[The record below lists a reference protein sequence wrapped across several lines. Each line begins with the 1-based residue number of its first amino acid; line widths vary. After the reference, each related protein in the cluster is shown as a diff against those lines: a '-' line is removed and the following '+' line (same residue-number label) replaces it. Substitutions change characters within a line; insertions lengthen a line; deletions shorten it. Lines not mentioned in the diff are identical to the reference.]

1 MDTFIGSFLTVL
13 SWPYVGFLMSGT
25 MIGLVLGVIP
35 GLGGIT
41 ILSML
46 LPLTYT
52 MKFEYAII
60 MMTSILAVTITS
72 DTIPTILLGIPPTA
86 SASATLLDGHQL
98 ALKGEASR
106 ALGASYTSS
115 IIGGVLGAIC
125 LGISIPILRPIV
137 LAFGPPE
144 VFMVALW
151 GLSMLGALSSGSPLK
166 GLSAGFLGVLLGTIG
181 RAPTSGVYR
190 YSFDIPY
197 LIDGIKIVTISLGL
211 FAIPEVIK
219 LAVEKG
225 VTREGDI
232 RGNLLRGQLQ
242 GMRDVVSNWFLLF
255 RASMIGVWV
264 GIVPGVGS
272 ATADWFAYA
281 HAVQSAK
288 DRSQFGKGD
297 IRGVIAPEAS
307 NNSCKGGD
315 FIPTLAFGVPG
326 AASMALVLGAF
337 LIAGVHPGPNMLTKD
352 VGITYKIIWAL
363 ALANVIGGG
372 ICLLF
377 TSQIAKIVYMP
388 KHYLISVI
396 TSFLILAVYMGA
408 RDLGDVLVMI
418 LFGLLGFGMK
428 QCGWPRPPLI
438 VGFVLSDITEW
449 NFVISVTLMGLSWLL
464 RPMVI
469 GMIVIFVL
477 NQVWTSLKERRL
489 MRDKDT
495 KVFAPK
501 EVEDDED

>member
-1 MDTFIGSFLTVL
+1 
-13 SWPYVGFLMSGT
+13 
-25 MIGLVLGVIP
+25 MIGLVLGIIP

-41 ILSML
+41 ILSIL

-52 MKFEYAII
+52 MKFDYAII
-60 MMTSILAVTITS
+60 LMTSILAVTITS
-72 DTIPTILLGIPPTA
+72 DTIPTILIGIPPTA
-86 SASATLLDGHQL
+86 GASATLLDGHPL
-98 ALKGEASR
+98 ALKGEAPR

-115 IIGGVLGAIC
+115 IIGGLLGAVC
-125 LGISIPILRPIV
+125 LGLSIPILRPVV
-137 LAFGPPE
+137 LAFGSPE

-197 LIDGIKIVTISLGL
+197 LIGGLNIVPISLGL

-225 VTREGDI
+225 LTREGDI

-242 GMRDVVSNWFLLF
+242 GMRDAVRHWFLLF
-255 RASMIGVWV
+255 RASMIGVWI
-264 GIVPGVGS
+264 GIVPGVGA

-281 HAVQSAK
+281 HAVQTAK

-297 IRGVIAPEAS
+297 VRGIIAPEAS
-307 NNSCKGGD
+307 NNACRGGD

-326 AASMALVLGAF
+326 SASMAILLGAF
-337 LIAGVHPGPNMLTKD
+337 LIAGVHPGPNMLTKNI
-352 VGITYKIIWAL
+352 GITYSIVWAL
-363 ALANVIGGG
+363 ALANVVGGG

-377 TSQIAKIVYMP
+377 TSQIAKIIYLP

-396 TSFLILAVYMGA
+396 TPFLILAVYMGA
-408 RDLGDVLVMI
+408 RNIGDIFVMI

-428 QCGWPRPPLI
+428 RCGWARPPLV
-438 VGFVLSDITEW
+438 VGFVLSEITEW
-449 NFVISVTLMGLSWLL
+449 NFVISVTLLGMSWLL

-469 GMIVIFVL
+469 AMIVIFVL
-477 NQVWTSLKERRL
+477 NQVWTSLREKRL
-489 MRDKDT
+489 VKDQDI
-495 KVFAPK
+495 KPLVPK
-501 EVEDDED
+501 EVEADED

>member
-1 MDTFIGSFLTVL
+1 MDTFFGSFLTIL
-13 SWPYVGFLMSGT
+13 SWPYVGFLMGGT

-35 GLGGIT
+35 GLGGVT
-41 ILSML
+41 ILSIL

-52 MKFEYAII
+52 MNFNYAII
-60 MMTSILAVTITS
+60 MMTAMLAVTITS
-72 DTIPTILLGIPPTA
+72 DTIPTILIGVPPTA
-86 SASATLLDGHQL
+86 SASATLLDGHAL
-98 ALKGEASR
+98 ALKGEAAR

-115 IIGGVLGAIC
+115 IIGGLLGAVC
-125 LGISIPILRPIV
+125 LGLSIPILRPIV

-144 VFMVALW
+144 VFMVAIW

-166 GLSAGFLGVLLGTIG
+166 GLSAGFLGVLLGTVG
-181 RAPTSGVYR
+181 RAPTSGIYR

-197 LIDGIKIVTISLGL
+197 LIDGLKIVPLSLGL

-225 VTREGDI
+225 LTQVGDV
-232 RGNLLRGQLQ
+232 RGSLLRGQLQ
-242 GMRDVVSNWFLLF
+242 GMLDVMRHWSLLI
-255 RASMIGVWV
+255 RSTLIGVWV

-281 HAVQSAK
+281 HAVQTAK
-288 DRSQFGKGD
+288 DRTQFGKGD

-326 AASMALVLGAF
+326 SVSMALLLGAF
-337 LIAGVHPGPNMLTKD
+337 MIAGVHPGPNMLGKD
-352 VGITYKIIWAL
+352 IGITYKIVWAL
-363 ALANVIGGG
+363 ALANVVGGG

-377 TSQIAKIVYMP
+377 TSQIAKIIYLP

-396 TSFLILAVYMGA
+396 TPFLILAVYMGA
-408 RDLGDVLVMI
+408 RDIGDILVMI

-428 QCGWPRPPLI
+428 QCGWARPPLI
-438 VGFVLSDITEW
+438 VGFVLSEITEW
-449 NFVISVTLMGLSWLL
+449 NFVISVTLMGMSWLL

-469 GMIVIFVL
+469 AMIVIFAL
-477 NQVWTSLKERRL
+477 NQVWTSLRERRL
-489 MRDKDT
+489 AKDQDI
-495 KVFAPK
+495 KALVPK
-501 EVEDDED
+501 EVEADED